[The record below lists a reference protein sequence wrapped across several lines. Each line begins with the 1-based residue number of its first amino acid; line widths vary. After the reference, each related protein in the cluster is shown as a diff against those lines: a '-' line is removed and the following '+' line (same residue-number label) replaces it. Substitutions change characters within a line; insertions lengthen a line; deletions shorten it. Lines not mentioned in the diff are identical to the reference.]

1 MNIAGRQ
8 FNRREALAGGAGLL
22 GGGAL
27 AALITAPVVAAD
39 GSNSVAS
46 VEGAWLVHVVPD
58 EGSPDPSPYNVLYL
72 VIKSGGIAAV
82 SDHPPT
88 TGSTGFG
95 AWKATADNQFVS
107 TFELFVF
114 PPAGAPAGI
123 LRVRTLGSI
132 DKATDQLTGR
142 ATVDFKPTVSP
153 SPDFFP
159 AGTTHFTGTRI
170 KALAPDVVGDPG
182 HRG

>member
-1 MNIAGRQ
+1 MSIAGRQ
-8 FNRREALAGGAGLL
+8 LNRREALAGGAGLL

-27 AALITAPVVAAD
+27 AALMTAPAVAAD
-39 GSNSVAS
+39 ESNGF
-46 VEGAWLVHVVPD
+46 EGAWLVHVVPD
-58 EGSPDPSPYNVLYL
+58 DSSPSYNVLYL
-72 VIKSGGIAAV
+72 VIQGGGISAI

-95 AWKATADNQFVS
+95 AWRGIADHQFVS
-107 TFELFVF
+107 TFELFAF
-114 PPAGAPAGI
+114 TPAGAPAGI

-142 ATVDFKPTVSP
+142 ATIDFQPTGSP
-153 SPDFFP
+153 SFFP

-170 KALAPDVVGDPG
+170 SVVAP
-182 HRG
+182 